1 MLGQFGL
8 TEIGVNSLVAVI
20 KTDYDGFFVAIKDYS
35 LLCLTSIY
43 SFIRITFFLSIIVNG
58 MQPHSVIDPSISCMP
73 HRSPS
78 QKHVSAV

>member
-35 LLCLTSIY
+35 LLCLPSIY
-43 SFIRITFFLSIIVNG
+43 SFICITFFLSF
-58 MQPHSVIDPSISCMP
+58 H
-73 HRSPS
+73 HR
-78 QKHVSAV
+78 